1 MSALINRKTN
11 RCCFAALLLALA
23 LLISPGFCSLGL
35 AASKGAKHF
44 KQKVF
49 SSPQL
54 AVNAF
59 VAALKNKDAKELR
72 AIFGAGSYDLIHSGD
87 KVADNQARERALKM
101 FAENNKIDQ
110 VSERKAVLDI
120 GKDNW
125 PFPIPIVKQKG
136 KWRFDTRAGRLE
148 ILDRRIGRNELG
160 AIKCCEQYVKAQ
172 KAYAS
177 QLHDNSGLFEYAQ
190 KFISSAG
197 KKNGLYWK
205 TSEGRQPS
213 PLSAFMENAIKI
225 GYGAGEK
232 GVFEGYRYNILTGQ
246 GKNAQGGAFSYV
258 NKGKMTGGFAMI
270 AYPAK
275 YGVSGVMTFIVN
287 NQGVVYQKDLGP
299 RTASRARAIKLFNP
313 DKSWSIVK

>member
-1 MSALINRKTN
+1 MSALKNRKTKS
-11 RCCFAALLLALA
+11 RCFAAVLLGAA
-23 LLISPGFCSLGL
+23 LLVSPGFCSLGL
-35 AASKGAKHF
+35 AASKGARHF

-59 VAALKNKDAKELR
+59 IAALKNKDAKELR
-72 AIFGAGSYDLIHSGD
+72 AILGAGSHDLIHSGD
-87 KVADNQARERALKM
+87 KVADNQTRERALQM

-110 VSERKAVLDI
+110 VSERKVVLDI

-125 PFPIPIVKQKG
+125 PFPIPIIKEKG
-136 KWRFDTRAGRLE
+136 KWHFDTREGRLE
-148 ILDRRIGRNELG
+148 ILNRRIGRNELE

-177 QLHDNSGLFEYAQ
+177 QIHDNSGVFEYAQ
-190 KFISSAG
+190 KFISSPG

-205 TSEGRQPS
+205 TSEGGQPS

-232 GVFEGYRYNILTGQ
+232 GVFEGYHYKILTGQ
-246 GKNAQGGAFSYV
+246 GKNAQDGAFSYID
-258 NKGKMTGGFAMI
+258 KGKMTGGFAMI

-275 YGVSGVMTFIVN
+275 YDVSGVMTFQVN

-299 RTASRARAIKLFNP
+299 KTESRARAVKLFNP